1 VDDPNHPDRT
11 ASPQTLVDK
20 AFARSLKPGVRRI
33 SIDHD
38 PLLMHVADQIV
49 AARQKLGITQE
60 QLAERAGCAPLTVTH
75 VESGRR
81 NVTLKSLS
89 LLATALGVDLRDLF
103 PSAKPV
109 SDQVVAS
116 NIVASIADQLGKIAS
131 AVVKIESII
140 GAHAEPG
147 APYES

>member
-1 VDDPNHPDRT
+1 MDEPNNPDRT

-33 SIDHD
+33 AIDQD

-49 AARQKLGITQE
+49 TARQKLGITQQ
-60 QLAERAGCAPLTVTH
+60 QLAERAGCASLTVTH

-103 PSAKPV
+103 PSAKPA
-109 SDQVVAS
+109 SDQVMAS
-116 NIVASIADQLGKIAS
+116 NIVASIAEQLAEIAS

-140 GAHAEPG
+140 GDHTEPS
-147 APYES
+147 APLES